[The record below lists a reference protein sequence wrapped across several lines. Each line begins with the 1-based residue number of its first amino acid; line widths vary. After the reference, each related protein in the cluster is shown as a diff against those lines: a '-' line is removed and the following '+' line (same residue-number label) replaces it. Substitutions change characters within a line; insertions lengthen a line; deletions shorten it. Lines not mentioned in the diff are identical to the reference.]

1 MAKDPTE
8 TIVRDFIRLF
18 NERRVDDF
26 SDLLTDDHLFVD
38 ALGKTIRG
46 KRSTREAWSKYF
58 HMVPAYRIEI
68 DEIERS
74 EDRFDI
80 RGRASGAGRGTN
92 PPATS
97 WEIDASWSAVV
108 RDGKIA
114 EWRVGGE
121 SPAGGGE

>member
-1 MAKDPTE
+1 MANDPTE
-8 TIVRDFIRLF
+8 NIVRDFIRLF

-46 KRSTREAWSKYF
+46 KRSTKEAWNKYF

-74 EDRFDI
+74 EDRIDI
-80 RGRASGAGRGTN
+80 RGRASGAGRGEN
-92 PPATS
+92 PPATP
-97 WEIDASWSAVV
+97 WEMDASWSAVV

-121 SPAGGGE
+121 SPTGGGE